1 MRYLLYAA
9 VPIIVTVYL
18 FFQKIYY
25 KRKLERG
32 LGREVN
38 DDELTSLT
46 SWMKTSAEIDDRK

>member
-32 LGREVN
+32 LGREVKDN
-38 DDELTSLT
+38 ELTSLT
-46 SWMKTSAEIDDRK
+46 SWMEHRG

>member
-18 FFQKIYY
+18 FFQKIHY

-32 LGREVN
+32 LGREVKDN
-38 DDELTSLT
+38 ELTSLT
-46 SWMKTSAEIDDRK
+46 SWMKTSAEMDDRK